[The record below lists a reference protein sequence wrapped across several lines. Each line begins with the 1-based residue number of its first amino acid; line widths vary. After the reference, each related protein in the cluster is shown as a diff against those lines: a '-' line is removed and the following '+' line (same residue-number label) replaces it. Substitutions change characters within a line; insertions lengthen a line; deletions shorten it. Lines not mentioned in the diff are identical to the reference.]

1 VTHAQEA
8 AAATEATRAMAKTS
22 TLEAAMA
29 WESTTTLVSDVND
42 QAALAEREAIET
54 VSSVEEESVV
64 ALAYAREEAEGLV
77 QRIAL
82 LEGELLGAHQAQEL
96 AEENFQ
102 GLCDIVVDAEWRCE
116 ESKRESQ
123 EQFEELTLL

>member
-1 VTHAQEA
+1 VTQAQEA
-8 AAATEATRAMAKTS
+8 AATAEATRATAKTS

-29 WESTTTLVSDVND
+29 WESTATLVRDVND
-42 QAALAEREAIET
+42 QAALAEREALET
-54 VSSVEEESVV
+54 VSSVEEESIV

-102 GLCDIVVDAEWRCE
+102 GLCDIVVDAEWWCE